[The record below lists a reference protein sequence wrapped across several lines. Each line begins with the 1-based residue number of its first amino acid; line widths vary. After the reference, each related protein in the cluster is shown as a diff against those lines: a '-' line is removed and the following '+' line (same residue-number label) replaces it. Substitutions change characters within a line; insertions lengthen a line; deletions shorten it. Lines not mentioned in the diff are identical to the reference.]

1 MKIGKTV
8 LILSFAACAA
18 SFLIQASVRV
28 PAPNPDHTLQFEQDS
43 MEKQRMSPPP
53 LHIAADGKAVLF
65 FPFDTIEKLTL
76 NVPGLDVL
84 IDPALK
90 GIEITGDP
98 ALIPHLSVYWDRRH
112 LVELR
117 MPSTYPQATSD
128 SLFRIDNLLR
138 RTATQIRV
146 GLCQNTALSCRQLQ
160 ATAPLHAE
168 ELQFRLEEVDKADLP
183 LDVNLLELFMGV
195 NYMDT
200 VKTDTIGRV
209 ILRGQAEALN
219 IGFGHKAKIDARALQ
234 LRDAYLYNLSNSIVS
249 LAPTDIFN
257 TCGISNC
264 TVDLYSKPRYR
275 RNLLYCTPHRPN
287 DTEVVPSRIVER

>member
-18 SFLIQASVRV
+18 SFLIQTSVRV

-43 MEKQRMSPPP
+43 MENQRVSPP
-53 LHIAADGKAVLF
+53 LLRMAGNGKAVLF
-65 FPFDTIEKLTL
+65 FPFDSLEKLTL

-84 IDPALK
+84 IDPSLK

-98 ALIPHLSVYWDRRH
+98 ALIPHLSVYWDRRY
-112 LVELR
+112 LVELCT
-117 MPSTYPQATSD
+117 PSAYPYAASD
-128 SLFRIDNLLR
+128 SLLRLDSLLC
-138 RTATQIRV
+138 RTAAQIRI
-146 GLCQNTALSCRQLQ
+146 GLYQNTVFSCRQLR
-160 ATAPLHAE
+160 ATAPLRAE
-168 ELQFRLEEVDKADLP
+168 ELVFRLEEVDKADLP
-183 LDVNLLELFMGV
+183 LDVSVFELFMGV

-200 VKTDTIGRV
+200 VKTDTIGKV
-209 ILRGQAEALN
+209 ALRGQAGTLN

-234 LRDAYLYNLSNSIVS
+234 LRDAYLYNLTNSMVS

-264 TVDLYSKPRYR
+264 TLELYSKPRYR
-275 RNLLYCTPHRPN
+275 RNPLYCTPHQPN